1 MSLNV
6 SEDNLGIRRR
16 RFVTF
21 LKKILKM
28 DADAFTEDEIDLI
41 LEKIAQIRKPSKKA
55 DLHFGEVE
63 QADE

>member
-1 MSLNV
+1 MIKMSLNV

-21 LKKILKM
+21 LKKVLKM

-41 LEKIAQIRKPSKKA
+41 LEKIGQIRKSSKTT
-55 DLHFGEVE
+55 DGHSGEV
-63 QADE
+63 